1 VQHFPYGRLHA
12 AGAAG
17 ARDGSRF
24 KRSRH
29 LRGLFPAVIFFTR
42 RRKGAAVCAAMS
54 PAGLAKVR
62 AHCILLR
69 PVGDEAFSEGAKA
82 SAVKESAPSRTE
94 PVDLAQRGST
104 PNYR

>member
-1 VQHFPYGRLHA
+1 MAGCTRRFA
-12 AGAAG
+12 A
-17 ARDGSRF
+17 RE
-24 KRSRH
+24 RSRY
-29 LRGLFPAVIFFTR
+29 LRGLFLAVIFCKQ
-42 RRKGAAVCAAMS
+42 RRKGAAVCAAKS
-54 PAGLAKVR
+54 SAGLAKVR

-94 PVDLAQRGST
+94 PVELAQRGST